1 MSKTNGK
8 ILELTF
14 LTETGGTVT
23 LSVPNPQEGLSL
35 TTVNEKA
42 AKLIPVLVSSA
53 GTPVVSLKKARI
65 IETTAT
71 DLQ

>member
-1 MSKTNGK
+1 MSKSSGK

-23 LSVPNPQEGLSL
+23 LSVPNPQEDLSL
-35 TTVNEKA
+35 STVNEKA

-53 GTPVVSLKKARI
+53 GTPVVSLKKARL

-71 DLQ
+71 DLK